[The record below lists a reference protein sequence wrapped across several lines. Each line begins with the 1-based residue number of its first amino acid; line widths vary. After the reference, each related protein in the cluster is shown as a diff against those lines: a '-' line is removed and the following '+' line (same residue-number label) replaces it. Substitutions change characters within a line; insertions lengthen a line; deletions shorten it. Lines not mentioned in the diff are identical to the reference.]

1 MSKLADVTSVVLLL
15 VAACA
20 FAVGIFALT
29 GKEDVTA
36 VYWLLIGALALRA
49 ATDMLRPKAGSR

>member
-15 VAACA
+15 VAAGA

-29 GKEDVTA
+29 SKEDVTA
-36 VYWLLIGALALRA
+36 VYWLVIGALSLRA